1 MTTQYNGPR
10 QLHDMELLKAA
21 LRQYGE
27 QQFNQEFGFEYYGDN
42 TKPPNAAGKSIGC
55 ARFLDFGEYPPSDQ
69 TVSERVG
76 VELFQYNNLLS
87 VEPLLTRSLLGLMV
101 LSFRMH
107 LSKVRH

>member
-1 MTTQYNGPR
+1 
-10 QLHDMELLKAA
+10 MELLKAA
-21 LRQYGE
+21 LLQYGK
-27 QQFNQEFGFEYYGDN
+27 QEFNRKFGFAYDGDN
-42 TKPPNAAGKSIGC
+42 TKPPDAVGKSIGC

-87 VEPLLTRSLLGLMV
+87 VELLLTRSLLGLMV